1 MELYREILA
10 KILFEKEVK
19 VSFEGLS
26 VDVEKLVEMECYRAM
41 QRIKAIIEDD
51 RLSDNACFEKIEEIV
66 CVFEELGSSGGTRH
80 DFG

>member
-10 KILFEKEVK
+10 KMLSEKAVK

-26 VDVEKLVEMECYRAM
+26 VDVEKLVEMECYRTL
-41 QRIKAIIEDD
+41 QRIKAVIEDD
-51 RLSDNACFEKIEEIV
+51 SLNDSECFAKIEEIV